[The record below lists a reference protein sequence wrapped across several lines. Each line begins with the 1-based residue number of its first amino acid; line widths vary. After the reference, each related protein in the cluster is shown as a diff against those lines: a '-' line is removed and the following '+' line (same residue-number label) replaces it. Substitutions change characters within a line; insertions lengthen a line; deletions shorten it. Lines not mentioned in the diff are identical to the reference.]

1 MNYKILL
8 IFLFIVSCTV
18 KNEITKIKFDQSF
31 ENSGFA
37 LIYSNKLYENK
48 LVSNRI
54 EDRSLVIF
62 QKNLKKNTTV
72 KITNILNGKTLIA
85 TVGKK
90 TKYPNF
96 YNSVISKRIAS
107 DLEIDEAEPYLSIVE
122 INQNSVFIAN
132 KSKTFEEEKK
142 VAEKAPVVEIG
153 IKNLNPDEE
162 VKQNKKTKDFNYVI
176 KIADFYYLETALLLK
191 KRITEETDI
200 DKVKINE
207 LSKTNFRVYLGPYS
221 DLNTLKNIFNKI
233 YVIDFENIEI
243 IKL

>member
-162 VKQNKKTKDFNYVI
+162 VKLNKKTKNFNYVI

>member
-62 QKNLKKNTTV
+62 QKNLKKNTSV

-153 IKNLNPDEE
+153 IKNLGPIKE
-162 VKQNKKTKDFNYVI
+162 VKQDNKIKNFKYVI
-176 KIADFYYLETALLLK
+176 KIADFYYLETAILLK
-191 KRITEETDI
+191 KRIKDEIGLDN
-200 DKVKINE
+200 VKINE

-221 DLNTLKNIFNKI
+221 NLNTLKNIFNKVHKI
-233 YVIDFENIEI
+233 NFENLEI
-243 IKL
+243 VKL

>member
-162 VKQNKKTKDFNYVI
+162 VKLNKKTKDFNYVI

-207 LSKTNFRVYLGPYS
+207 LSKTNFRVYLGPYN

>member
-62 QKNLKKNTTV
+62 QKNLKKNTSV

-162 VKQNKKTKDFNYVI
+162 VKLNKKTKNFNYVI

>member
-8 IFLFIVSCTV
+8 IFLFIISCTA
-18 KNEITKIKFDQSF
+18 KNEVTKIKFDQSF

-62 QKNLKKNTTV
+62 QKNLKKNTSV

-162 VKQNKKTKDFNYVI
+162 VKLNKKTKNFNYVI

>member
-8 IFLFIVSCTV
+8 IFLFIFSCTTNKEV
-18 KNEITKIKFDQSF
+18 TKIKFDQSF

-37 LIYSNKLYENK
+37 LIYSNKLLKDK
-48 LVSNRI
+48 LVDNKI

-62 QKNLKKNTTV
+62 QRNLKKNTSV

-107 DLEIDEAEPYLSIVE
+107 DLEVDDTEPYLSIVE
-122 INQNSVFIAN
+122 INQNSVFVAN
-132 KSKTFEEEKK
+132 KSKTFDEEKK

-153 IKNLNPDEE
+153 IKDLNPARE
-162 VKQNKKTKDFNYVI
+162 VKQNKKSKNFNYVI
-176 KIADFYYLETALLLK
+176 KIADFYYLETAILLK
-191 KRITEETDI
+191 KRIKDETGI